1 LKCYLYLKNTIS
13 WGICLGQGSSF
24 ADYLIKC
31 THDDE
36 ESRKQKPKK
45 RKTPEGGETEL
56 ESHKDSEPVVIT
68 EPEVI
73 AYSDANHGTGVDE
86 KKSISGA
93 ILQVYGGPVIWSSKM
108 QPCCII
114 INL

>member
-1 LKCYLYLKNTIS
+1 VAHWNLTIEVLLYLKNTIS

-45 RKTPEGGETEL
+45 RKNPEGGETEL
-56 ESHKDSEPVVIT
+56 ESHKDSEPVVIN

-73 AYSDANHGTGVDE
+73 AYSDANHGT
-86 KKSISGA
+86 
-93 ILQVYGGPVIWSSKM
+93 
-108 QPCCII
+108 
-114 INL
+114 